1 MNRWGTAALMF
12 FAFTVGFVFA
22 FSCGGGGSS
31 AVASGD
37 ADTLQGHPA
46 ADFAL
51 AGQAMPGVVAVT
63 PPDITGGVFESDS
76 EGLVLVNVYNS
87 IYEFAPV
94 HLPFECTINALEMK
108 VRDTSNTGF
117 VEATLSQGGTDH
129 FTISSGSTAWSNST
143 QVIIGMSSPGT
154 DVSFSPA
161 VGDPLY
167 MTVHFSN
174 VNTAGL
180 DLYWVKV
187 HYSIP

>member
-1 MNRWGTAALMF
+1 MNRLGTAALMC

-51 AGQAMPGVVAVT
+51 AGQAMPGAVAVT
-63 PPDITGGVFESDS
+63 PPDFAGGVFENDS

-87 IYEFAPV
+87 LYEFAPV
-94 HLPFECTINALEMK
+94 HLPFECVINALEIK
-108 VRDTSNTGF
+108 VRDTSNTGS
-117 VEATLSQGGTDH
+117 VEVTLSQGGTDH
-129 FTISSGSTAWSNST
+129 FTLSSGDAAWSNST
-143 QVIIGMSSPGT
+143 QIFTGLASPVT
-154 DVSFSPA
+154 DVLFNPR

-174 VNTAGL
+174 VNTVGL
-180 DLYWVKV
+180 NLYWVKV

>member
-1 MNRWGTAALMF
+1 ML

-22 FSCGGGGSS
+22 FSCGGGSS

-37 ADTLQGHPA
+37 ADTLEGHPA

-51 AGQAMPGVVAVT
+51 AGQAMPGAVAVT
-63 PPDITGGVFESDS
+63 PADFAGGVFEIGS
-76 EGLVLVNVYNS
+76 EGPVLINVYNGL
-87 IYEFAPV
+87 YEFASV
-94 HLPFECTINALEMK
+94 HLPFECVINALEMK

-117 VEATLSQGGTDH
+117 VEVTLSQGGTDH
-129 FTISSGSTAWSNST
+129 FTISSGSSAWSNST
-143 QVIIGMSSPGT
+143 QVIVGMSSPAT
-154 DVSFSPA
+154 DVYFSPA

-167 MTVHFSN
+167 MSVHFSN